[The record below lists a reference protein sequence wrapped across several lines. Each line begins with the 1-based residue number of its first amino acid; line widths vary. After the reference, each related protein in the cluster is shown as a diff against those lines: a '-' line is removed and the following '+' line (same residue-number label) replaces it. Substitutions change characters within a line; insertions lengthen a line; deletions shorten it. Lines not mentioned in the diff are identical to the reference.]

1 MSRYVF
7 KARQFLCDFFDE
19 YTVKDKVED
28 EKNSIAQNVSP
39 RYQINVSLRK
49 KLMQIND
56 EYAHS
61 MEKATLCTQND
72 QNEQKSKWLDYFWL
86 DINSETVL
94 INWISDV
101 VSNIRAFVRVSES
114 GLGLIFNKVF
124 LEFLFLRGPS
134 R

>member
-1 MSRYVF
+1 
-7 KARQFLCDFFDE
+7 
-19 YTVKDKVED
+19 
-28 EKNSIAQNVSP
+28 
-39 RYQINVSLRK
+39 
-49 KLMQIND
+49 LMQIND

-72 QNEQKSKWLDYFWL
+72 QNEQKSKWFDYFRL
-86 DINSETVL
+86 DIDGETVL

-101 VSNIRAFVRVSES
+101 VSNVGAFVRVSK
-114 GLGLIFNKVF
+114 GWLGLIFDKVF